1 VAAFGSVDRRGHEL
15 RWQHGKGTYMNASL
29 IVVLALVV
37 VVLAAGIGTI
47 VSVLRRVR
55 RRVAS

>member
-1 VAAFGSVDRRGHEL
+1 
-15 RWQHGKGTYMNASL
+15 MNASL

-47 VSVLRRVR
+47 VLVLRRVR